1 MRISKIL
8 LFVLGILSGLF
19 LLCVI
24 IPGEGIRVG
33 NVTFEFPSIFEV
45 LGANQS
51 EETDSMELRSP
62 EQLLEDRMA
71 ALQTK
76 KTEEF
81 RKFAS
86 SSPQR
91 IYMPHDDETYLDAF
105 FQSLETA
112 DSVHM
117 RILHLGD
124 SQLECDRI
132 SCSLRQHYQEEF
144 GGHGVGLVPALQTVP
159 TYTLSQ
165 SISPSEAVGHYLVY
179 GPADV
184 HASHHRYGIM
194 GQVNHVVAGST
205 IRLNVRDKGKYPS
218 CGDVKSIKVMASGS
232 GGMTLRTSLG
242 AQPME
247 STSFNE
253 AYTLLSTRLS
263 SGVDAVT
270 IQVHGDYDIY
280 GIMLDDEIGVSLD
293 NVPMRGCSGNIF
305 TQIDEKTLAPFFK
318 QENVSLVILQYGG
331 NYVPVCHGE
340 RVISEYMKSLR
351 RQIALLRRISP
362 RSSFL
367 FVGPADMATRMGGE
381 MKTYP
386 VLPQLVDSL
395 REMSRKEGIAFWDM
409 YNAMGGKGSIV
420 RWYRASPQLAG
431 SDFVHFTPKGAQKMA
446 DMLYGTL
453 QMYYRFYRLRT
464 GRENESDMQQ
474 MTFKDA
480 VAPVGG
486 SSVISVSEIPVQSH
500 KDTLDVFYED
510 NAETESDIPTNSEP
524 DEGNALPVP
533 AEASHSVEVTHKDT
547 VR

>member
-19 LLCVI
+19 LICVF
-24 IPGEGIRVG
+24 IPEKGIKVG
-33 NVTFEFPSIFEV
+33 NITFEFPSLLEV
-45 LGANQS
+45 LGANQT
-51 EETDSMELRSP
+51 EDADSIEMRSP

-71 ALQTK
+71 TLQTK
-76 KTEEF
+76 KTDEF
-81 RKFAS
+81 REFAS

-91 IYMPHDDETYLDAF
+91 IYMPQDDETYLDAF
-105 FQSLETA
+105 FQSLEMA
-112 DSVHM
+112 DSMHM

-253 AYTLLSTRLS
+253 AYTLLSARLS

-280 GIMLDDEIGVSLD
+280 GIMLDDEVGVSLD

-351 RQIALLRRISP
+351 RQIALLRRMSP

-480 VAPVGG
+480 VAPVEG

>member
-19 LLCVI
+19 LICVF
-24 IPGEGIRVG
+24 IPEKGIKVG
-33 NVTFEFPSIFEV
+33 NITFEFPSLLEV
-45 LGANQS
+45 LGANQT
-51 EETDSMELRSP
+51 EDADSIEMRSP

-71 ALQTK
+71 TLQTK
-76 KTEEF
+76 KTDEF

-91 IYMPHDDETYLDAF
+91 IYMPQDDETYLDAF
-105 FQSLETA
+105 FQSLEMA
-112 DSVHM
+112 DSMHM

-165 SISPSEAVGHYLVY
+165 SVSPSESVGHYIVY

-194 GQVNHVVAGST
+194 GQVNHVVAGTS
-205 IRLNVRDKGKYPS
+205 IRLNVRDQNKYPS
-218 CGDVKSIKVMASGS
+218 SGNVKSIKVMACGS

-253 AYTLLSTRLS
+253 AYTLLSARLS

-280 GIMLDDEIGVSLD
+280 GIMLDDEVGVSLD

-480 VAPVGG
+480 VAPVEG